1 MSVAEIKNNLIKIVL
16 ETDNQVLLEHITDYF
31 VAVRESGDWWDE
43 LSEGQKAFIERSA
56 QQIRESKVVP
66 HVTVRAEINR
76 LLGKA

>member
-31 VAVRESGDWWDE
+31 VAVREGGDWWDE

-56 QQIRESKVVP
+56 SQISEGKVVP